1 MVDILLS
8 FVLMLISVQ
17 KAILYHLNQNN
28 KEGTMKIKKIL
39 CPVDFSGACN
49 LAVKY
54 AKEIALLFNSRL
66 YLLHVVEPLLGY
78 ENYMIFRISLQEMAE
93 NTKKVAEEKLN
104 NIAKKIKKVPI
115 IKTEVREG
123 KAFVE
128 IIKTARKDNI
138 DLIIMGSHGRTGLSH
153 VLIGSVAERVV
164 RKAHCPVLIVKD
176 KDTKFEMP

>member
-1 MVDILLS
+1 
-8 FVLMLISVQ
+8 
-17 KAILYHLNQNN
+17 
-28 KEGTMKIKKIL
+28 MKIKKIL
-39 CPVDFSGACN
+39 CPVDFSGSCN

-54 AKEIALLFNSRL
+54 AKELALLFNSRL
-66 YLLHVVEPLLGY
+66 YLLHVVEHLHGD
-78 ENYMIFRISLQEMAE
+78 EHYMILQITPQEIAE
-93 NTKKVAEEKLN
+93 KMKKEAEERLN
-104 NIAKKIKKVPI
+104 SIAKKIKKVPK